1 MKVFLILVCRMVYIH
16 NGTPIFHLERVFNQ
30 FLDIFNIK
38 LKLCAKRV
46 LAVREWFWW
55 FLNNGTRDA
64 HPLMAKF
71 MTNFHIS
78 CDLFPYATSFI
89 SKYIRIWYIILG
101 LINMSYSVIECFLGE
116 KKLCQ
121 PIWEYSTPA
130 LLLGDFRWTRV
141 LEGGWKGLW
150 PDCSPCNFHRNVI
163 YTKRIFSLPPS
174 TIFVWMNSLF

>member
-1 MKVFLILVCRMVYIH
+1 MKVFLILVSRMVYIH
-16 NGTPIFHLERVFNQ
+16 TRTPIFHLERVINQ

-55 FLNNGTRDA
+55 HSRPLPLNGKSHDE
-64 HPLMAKF
+64 
-71 MTNFHIS
+71 
-78 CDLFPYATSFI
+78 FPYFLWSLPLCNSFM

-101 LINMSYSVIECFLGE
+101 LINMSYSVIECFLEE

-121 PIWEYSTPA
+121 LIWEYSTPA

-174 TIFVWMNSLF
+174 TIFVWMN